1 MLRRAFSC
9 LRGDSK
15 GFLPCKIR
23 LVVWQRTTDFRSGLY
38 AACAAS
44 IFGSAGWVAIDC
56 EPGKSETS
64 GTFTANPVSVEARA
78 ASVLNVRPS
87 FPNARIS
94 SQHFFYIR
102 ETITR
107 PQSPGEGL
115 RVLLLRQEQRRNVH
129 DFPGPHAGSC
139 ASVST
144 FQLDARTQWVTWRE
158 HREDEDLDALRLGI
172 SEKSN
177 FFKLFDTDGD
187 GLISFPEYVFFI
199 TLLSIPESKVKAIFQ
214 QFDIDRSGQLSRGE
228 FMEMMKAMRKSTGRG
243 NASGIRTGLK
253 ATSGYSSVGLVQYLF
268 EDKGKERLLSFEE
281 FISFLHELR
290 GEIDLLEFAHYDVMN
305 IGSIGVEDFGYSV
318 VAGANVQRMQYF
330 IDRIS
335 KLASSDIGA
344 AGQRVSKQEFMSF
357 CRLLKHG
364 DTKFQEKIR
373 KHAGDGGR
381 IDMAHFLKLALD
393 CGVILSDIQV
403 RIIFFIFDVGG
414 TESYLQLNFSMSSA
428 VGLSAKEAKKHV
440 QCDKR

>member
-23 LVVWQRTTDFRSGLY
+23 HAVWQRTTDFRSGLY

-78 ASVLNVRPS
+78 ASVFECS
-87 FPNARIS
+87 T
-94 SQHFFYIR
+94 FFFLTPEYRRNIFFIYEKR
-102 ETITR
+102 
-107 PQSPGEGL
+107 L
-115 RVLLLRQEQRRNVH
+115 RVHSPPEKVFEYFSSVKSNGGTFMTSLDLMRAAVPVFQPFSSSHVRS
-129 DFPGPHAGSC
+129 GS
-139 ASVST
+139 
-144 FQLDARTQWVTWRE
+144 LGGE

-253 ATSGYSSVGLVQYLF
+253 ATNVDDISVGLVQYLF

-381 IDMAHFLKLALD
+381 LDMAHFLKLALD

-403 RIIFFIFDVGG
+403 RIIFFIFDVDGDG
-414 TESYLQLNFSMSSA
+414 ELSSTEFFDVVCRWA
-428 VGLSAKEAKKHV
+428 
-440 QCDKR
+440 